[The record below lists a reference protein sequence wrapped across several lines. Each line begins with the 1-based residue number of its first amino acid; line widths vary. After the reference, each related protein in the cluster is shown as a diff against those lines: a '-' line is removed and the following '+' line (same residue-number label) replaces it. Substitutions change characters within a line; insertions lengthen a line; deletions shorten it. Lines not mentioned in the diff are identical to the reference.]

1 MRKALAI
8 GVLTAA
14 SLLAALPVAAQQSGG
29 GSGAAGGN
37 GGGGYDNSSVYAAA
51 APRTHASNRTDEQ
64 RYRIHRN
71 ELASCGGFLEVT
83 QNSNGQKVF
92 FCHPSYAR

>member
-8 GVLTAA
+8 GILTAA

-37 GGGGYDNSSVYAAA
+37 GGGYDNSSVYAAA

-83 QNSNGQKVF
+83 QNSNGQQVF

>member
-8 GVLTAA
+8 GILTAA
-14 SLLAALPVAAQQSGG
+14 SLLAAVPVAAQQSGG

-37 GGGGYDNSSVYAAA
+37 GGGYDNSSVYAAA

-83 QNSNGQKVF
+83 QNSNGQQVF